1 MCRGID
7 KNIAKYCN
15 RYPFSGLIICS
26 KCGKT
31 LKRRYWNYGT
41 PAERVMQQCGSYI
54 DGKGNCDAKATYQE
68 MIEGATIKMLNE
80 VFIKNLNIM
89 PIIKKVIS
97 ETVIVTDVTKEIDN
111 YKIKQEKLETTLSE
125 LVDMKLNNPALSDR
139 IFNEKY
145 QEANQELVFVN
156 KEIDRLEKENLKNF
170 DTTARLNKIN
180 EVLSITKKELTEIE
194 TDTLRSFIYKIISIS
209 PEEIIFCVAGTKN
222 YNDEEFVSKL
232 SEFIKSQA
240 IAESS
245 YHSEKY
251 NKEMKYKVI
260 II

>member
-1 MCRGID
+1 
-7 KNIAKYCN
+7 
-15 RYPFSGLIICS
+15 
-26 KCGKT
+26 
-31 LKRRYWNYGT
+31 
-41 PAERVMQQCGSYI
+41 
-54 DGKGNCDAKATYQE
+54 

-111 YKIKQEKLETTLSE
+111 YKNKQEKLETNLSE
-125 LVDMKLNNPALSDR
+125 LVDMKLNNPALSDK

-170 DTTARLNKIN
+170 DTTSRLNKIN
-180 EVLSITKKELTEIE
+180 EVLYITKYELTEIE

-240 IAESS
+240 IAEST

-251 NKEMKYKVI
+251 NKDMLYKVI